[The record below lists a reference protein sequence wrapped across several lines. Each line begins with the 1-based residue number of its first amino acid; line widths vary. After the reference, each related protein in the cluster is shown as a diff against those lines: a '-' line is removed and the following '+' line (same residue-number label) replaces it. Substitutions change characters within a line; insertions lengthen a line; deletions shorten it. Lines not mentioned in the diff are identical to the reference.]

1 MHSVS
6 SHARRRPARVPH
18 WLTGGFRPFFF
29 LGALA
34 IAASALMWIPVL
46 LGKLAL
52 PTLLAPRDWH
62 VHAMLFGGIP
72 ALIAG
77 FLLTAVANWT
87 GRKPVAGATLL
98 LLVVSWLAG
107 MIAVSTSAIIGAG
120 PAAAIDML
128 FPIALIWVVA
138 NEIVAARNYRNL
150 RVVGVV
156 ALLAIAN
163 GAFHYEAHAVG
174 FAEFATRAAVALVL
188 VLVMLIGGRIIPA
201 FTRNWLN
208 ARKSSRLP
216 APFDRTDAATMV
228 VSAAAL
234 VLWAWEPSAPATAW
248 LLVSAGVL
256 NLYRLSRW
264 CGLEARREPLLAVL
278 HVGFATIPL
287 GFFTLGGALLV
298 PGAIDPA
305 GALHVW
311 TMGTFGVMTL
321 AVMTR
326 ASLGHSGRE
335 LRAGKL
341 EIAIF
346 ALVVIGFLARLFAVF
361 AGGAVVHVLEFAGLA
376 WALAYLVFAVGY
388 ARMLLVN
395 SGAP

>member
-1 MHSVS
+1 MHSVVS
-6 SHARRRPARVPH
+6 QARRRPTRVPY

-34 IAASALMWIPVL
+34 MAASALMWIPVL
-46 LGKLAL
+46 LGGIAL
-52 PTLLAPRDWH
+52 PTLLTPRDWH

-87 GRKPVAGATLL
+87 GRRPVAGATLL

-107 MIAVSTSAIIGAG
+107 IVAVSTSAVIGAG

-128 FPIALIWVVA
+128 FPIALICVVA

-174 FAEFATRAAVALVL
+174 FAEHATRAGVALVL

-208 ARKSSRLP
+208 ARGASRLP
-216 APFDRTDAATMV
+216 APFDRTDAVTMV

-234 VLWAWEPSAPATAW
+234 ALWVWEPSAPAVAW
-248 LLVSAGVL
+248 LLVCAGVL
-256 NLYRLSRW
+256 NLHRLSRW
-264 CGLEARREPLLAVL
+264 CGLEARGEPLLAIL

-287 GFFTLGGALLV
+287 GFFVLGAALLA

-326 ASLGHSGRE
+326 ASRGHSGHE

-341 EIAIF
+341 EIVIF
-346 ALVVIGFLARLFAVF
+346 ALAVVGFVARLLAVF
-361 AGGAVVHVLEFAGLA
+361 AGGAVVHVLELAGLA

-388 ARMLLVN
+388 ARMLLLRAHAV
-395 SGAP
+395 